1 MHKLKVGYLPLV
13 KGSWINDS
21 LEGRRQAALRALAD
35 LGVEIVEGGRL
46 VQSETEAAEL
56 GRAFAAAQVDVVLAH
71 FITFALGSIVPG

>member
-35 LGVEIVEGGRL
+35 LGVEIIEGGR
-46 VQSETEAAEL
+46 
-56 GRAFAAAQVDVVLAH
+56 RARLC
-71 FITFALGSIVPG
+71 PGWPCNSASR